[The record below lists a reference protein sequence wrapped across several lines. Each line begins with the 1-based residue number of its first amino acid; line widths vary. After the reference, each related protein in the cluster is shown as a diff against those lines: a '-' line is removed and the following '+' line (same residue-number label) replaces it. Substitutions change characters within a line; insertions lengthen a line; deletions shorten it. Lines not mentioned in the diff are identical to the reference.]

1 MPNKMV
7 ALTTVA
13 SSGIGLPLRKTIM
26 YSHEQRTTNHIS
38 IRASLATTPHAVGL
52 SHAILEE
59 IVASGRSRVAACGS
73 AIHRAGEPFH
83 SLYFLRSG
91 AAKRVLVQEDGREQ
105 ILGFPMPG
113 DLIGMEAIDGG
124 SHSTTVIALDLCA
137 VVEIPFDAVEGLHAD
152 NPAIARFLYRLMSA
166 ALRDEH
172 GWVAALGLLSA
183 DERVAAF
190 LLDLSHRFSARGFSA
205 QRFMLRMTRA
215 EIGSFLGLTLE
226 TVSRVFSRFQKL
238 GLLNVTRREIEL
250 LDMKVLHSLAHS
262 RVLQ

>member
-1 MPNKMV
+1 MHSHVQMITTRTPLLGLLAASEPRATSGHATLQDIV
-7 ALTTVA
+7 AL
-13 SSGIGLPLRKTIM
+13 G
-26 YSHEQRTTNHIS
+26 
-38 IRASLATTPHAVGL
+38 RA
-52 SHAILEE
+52 
-59 IVASGRSRVAACGS
+59 RVAPCGG
-73 AIHRAGEPFH
+73 AIHRVGEPFR

-91 AAKRVLVQEDGREQ
+91 AAKRVLLQEDGREQ

-113 DLIGMEAIDGG
+113 DIIGMEAIDAGA
-124 SHSTTVIALDLCA
+124 HSTTVIALDVCA
-137 VVEIPFDAVEGLHAD
+137 VVDIPFDAVEGLLED
-152 NPAIARFLYRLMSA
+152 NPAIARCLYRLLSA

-172 GWVAALGLLSA
+172 GWMATLGLLSA

-190 LLDLSHRFSARGFSA
+190 LLDLSLRFSARGFSA

-250 LDMKVLHSLAHS
+250 LDMSALRSLAHL
-262 RVLQ
+262 RALQ

>member
-1 MPNKMV
+1 M
-7 ALTTVA
+7 
-13 SSGIGLPLRKTIM
+13 LRKAVM
-26 YSHEQRTTNHIS
+26 YSHEQPTTQRIS
-38 IRASLATTPHAVGL
+38 ILASLPATARAVGL
-52 SHAILEE
+52 SNVILEE
-59 IVASGRSRVAACGS
+59 IVALGRARVALGGS
-73 AIHRAGEPFH
+73 AIHRAGETFR

-91 AAKRVLVQEDGREQ
+91 AAKRVLLQEDGREQ

-113 DLIGMEAIDGG
+113 DIIGMEAIDGG
-124 SHSTTVIALDLCA
+124 AHSTTVIALDLCA

-152 NPAIARFLYRLMSA
+152 NPAVARFLYRLMSA

-172 GWVAALGLLSA
+172 GWMATLGLLSA

-190 LLDLSHRFSARGFSA
+190 LLDLSQRFSARGFSA

-250 LDMKVLHSLAHS
+250 LDMAALSALAHS
-262 RVLQ
+262 RALQ